1 MNVSGDDL
9 KNRYHTKI
17 IIDHSAYDSLSQ
29 YVDKIVDA
37 CENILEALDP
47 KVQNTF
53 YYNEMLRNE
62 RNTQILRLTY
72 KSLYHCSAMVDLIES
87 FDFTVFCSVKR
98 HTGNAIDTEDESY
111 ENPSVWG
118 ITMILIY
125 RLTTQSF

>member
-1 MNVSGDDL
+1 MVATGVTHFLHEEYRFECQWNDL

-53 YYNEMLRNE
+53 IIMR
-62 RNTQILRLTY
+62 
-72 KSLYHCSAMVDLIES
+72 C
-87 FDFTVFCSVKR
+87 
-98 HTGNAIDTEDESY
+98 
-111 ENPSVWG
+111 
-118 ITMILIY
+118 
-125 RLTTQSF
+125 

>member
-1 MNVSGDDL
+1 MVDEFNGGNWCNPFFSTKNTVLNVSGDDL

-53 YYNEMLRNE
+53 IIMR
-62 RNTQILRLTY
+62 
-72 KSLYHCSAMVDLIES
+72 C
-87 FDFTVFCSVKR
+87 
-98 HTGNAIDTEDESY
+98 
-111 ENPSVWG
+111 
-118 ITMILIY
+118 
-125 RLTTQSF
+125 